1 MNSDMYNKAKEAI
14 IEKWVTIC
22 KTSFL
27 DEVMKWRIKY
37 LEHRFSEPDQFFVKK
52 KLIIA
57 KHMKSKDNIY
67 FDWKG

>member
-1 MNSDMYNKAKEAI
+1 MNSDMYSKAKEAI

-37 LEHRFSEPDQFFVKK
+37 LEHRFSVK
-52 KLIIA
+52 
-57 KHMKSKDNIY
+57 D
-67 FDWKG
+67 